1 MLTVRQEWLDRLIT
15 IVGNVIDNLSEGKLK
30 EQLPLD
36 FHAERAAFAPLEA
49 FGRCM
54 LGLAPWLEADSATL
68 EIRERVL
75 QANWREKVLLCMDKA
90 TDPASPDFMNFH
102 AGHQPLVDAAFLA
115 HAILR
120 APKALGAS
128 MPEKTRRQLAAAL
141 RSSRIISP
149 GSTNWLFF
157 SAMVEAGLFMLGEEY
172 DMLRVLYA
180 LRSFRSWYKGDGM
193 YGDGPF
199 FHFDY
204 YNSFVIHPM
213 YVDLVKLLADEH
225 HEIRAMRTEVNAR
238 AARYASILERMIGPE
253 GSYPV
258 VGRSM
263 WSLIL
268 PGAISVYNLIVAR
281 TFIVSSIPGE
291 LLEASQIDGCSDVRY
306 YLSIVLPLS
315 GAIIAVEALFY
326 AVGHWNAY
334 FNAMIYLSKRSLY
347 PLTLYLREILMA
359 SNIDPSTVTD
369 PELQARLID
378 MVGIIKY
385 ALIVVAVV
393 PVLLFYPF
401 VQKYFVKGVMIG
413 SVKG

>member
-1 MLTVRQEWLDRLIT
+1 M
-15 IVGNVIDNLSEGKLK
+15 
-30 EQLPLD
+30 
-36 FHAERAAFAPLEA
+36 
-49 FGRCM
+49 
-54 LGLAPWLEADSATL
+54 
-68 EIRERVL
+68 
-75 QANWREKVLLCMDKA
+75 
-90 TDPASPDFMNFH
+90 
-102 AGHQPLVDAAFLA
+102 
-115 HAILR
+115 
-120 APKALGAS
+120 
-128 MPEKTRRQLAAAL
+128 
-141 RSSRIISP
+141 
-149 GSTNWLFF
+149 
-157 SAMVEAGLFMLGEEY
+157 
-172 DMLRVLYA
+172 
-180 LRSFRSWYKGDGM
+180 
-193 YGDGPF
+193 
-199 FHFDY
+199 
-204 YNSFVIHPM
+204 
-213 YVDLVKLLADEH
+213 
-225 HEIRAMRTEVNAR
+225 
-238 AARYASILERMIGPE
+238 
-253 GSYPV
+253 
-258 VGRSM
+258 
-263 WSLIL
+263 
-268 PGAISVYNLIVAR
+268 YNLIVAR